1 MKVLLDTHVL
11 LWWAVGDRRLS
22 TEARRSLQEDEVFV
36 STASLWEVEIKRAL
50 GRLEVDI
57 NELTTVLVR
66 TEGFTMLDVRPSHV
80 LSLSELP
87 LLHKDPFDRM
97 LVAQAK
103 RERLALVTRDKQLR
117 DYQVEIRW

>member
-1 MKVLLDTHVL
+1 MKVLLDTHAL
-11 LWWAVGDRRLS
+11 LWWVTGDRRLS
-22 TEARRSLQEDEVFV
+22 ARMRRFIQEHEVYI

-50 GRLEVDI
+50 GRIEVDI
-57 NELTTVLVR
+57 EELTTELAQA
-66 TEGFTMLDVRPSHV
+66 EGFNMLDVRPTHV

-103 RERLALVTRDKQLR
+103 RERLVLVSRDKQLS
-117 DYQVEIRW
+117 DYSVEVRW

>member
-1 MKVLLDTHVL
+1 MYI
-11 LWWAVGDRRLS
+11 
-22 TEARRSLQEDEVFV
+22 

-50 GRLEVDI
+50 GRIEVDI
-57 NELTTVLVR
+57 EELTTELAQA
-66 TEGFTMLDVRPSHV
+66 EGFNMLDVRPTHV

-103 RERLALVTRDKQLR
+103 RERLVLVSRDKQLS
-117 DYQVEIRW
+117 DYSVEVRW